1 MIDKIQTALKDFEA
15 YAVKNLDCSANGSS
29 TPFTEGIM
37 TRLCDIGQDA
47 GYYVYVKSISQADG
61 GEWLYDMTW
70 LVYDRKRLTDIGLA
84 LECEWDYFPGV
95 LDDFQKLLLVRADLR
110 CLIFWSKTLQ
120 STRENIRMLIDEV
133 VGCRKSEHGDDYLF
147 CVWVDEQMGFMF
159 HPYTHESA
167 T

>member
-1 MIDKIQTALKDFEA
+1 MGVIT
-15 YAVKNLDCSANGSS
+15 
-29 TPFTEGIM
+29 
-37 TRLCDIGQDA
+37 
-47 GYYVYVKSISQADG
+47 
-61 GEWLYDMTW
+61 
-70 LVYDRKRLTDIGLA
+70 IGLA

-95 LDDFQKLLLVRADLR
+95 LEDFQKLLLVRADLR

-120 STRENIRMLIDEV
+120 STRESIRRLIDEV